1 MDILYT
7 IHIYSGIIYSPHE
20 VPNLFDFLCFYKAQK
35 MRIFEEYMLF
45 IPRKCNKKY
54 NKIVKSTYK

>member
-7 IHIYSGIIYSPHE
+7 IHIYSGIIYSPHV

-45 IPRKCNKKY
+45 IPRKCNKNITK
-54 NKIVKSTYK
+54 